1 MKFERT
7 ELAGIVIVSAD
18 EYVDCRGTFARTFDA
33 AEFAA
38 VGLPAAW
45 PQCSTSTNLRRGTLR
60 GMHFQALL
68 HSDPKLVRCT
78 RGRVYDVALDLR
90 PQSGTFCRW
99 FGMELSH
106 ESRSALFIPAG
117 CAHGF
122 ITLEDNCEVFYMI
135 GENYVPTLA
144 RGVRWNDPA
153 FRIVWPIEP
162 VTMSARDASY
172 PDFLSSSA
180 TLLQDL

>member
-1 MKFERT
+1 M
-7 ELAGIVIVSAD
+7 
-18 EYVDCRGTFARTFDA
+18 
-33 AEFAA
+33 
-38 VGLPAAW
+38 
-45 PQCSTSTNLRRGTLR
+45 
-60 GMHFQALL
+60 
-68 HSDPKLVRCT
+68 
-78 RGRVYDVALDLR
+78 
-90 PQSGTFCRW
+90 
-99 FGMELSH
+99 
-106 ESRSALFIPAG
+106 
-117 CAHGF
+117 
-122 ITLEDNCEVFYMI
+122 FYMI